1 MNAYY
6 QGNEFELPFRAG
18 GWLRLINTAL
28 PPDQDL
34 PDSPQPWIGTKV
46 PLVGRSLVLML
57 APQLLEGLSLV
68 VAGSGREALAA
79 EVR

>member
-1 MNAYY
+1 
-6 QGNEFELPFRAG
+6 
-18 GWLRLINTAL
+18 
-28 PPDQDL
+28 
-34 PDSPQPWIGTKV
+34 
-46 PLVGRSLVLML
+46 VGRSLVLML